1 MCLIDDDDFIRSQW
15 GEIESCSEGFGRGIR
30 AELDQNADQ
39 KFSIRLF
46 GWTHGR
52 TEPNLTTMSK

>member
-1 MCLIDDDDFIRSQW
+1 MCLIDDDDFIKSQW

-30 AELDQNADQ
+30 VELDQNADQ

-46 GWTHGR
+46 GWTHG
-52 TEPNLTTMSK
+52 